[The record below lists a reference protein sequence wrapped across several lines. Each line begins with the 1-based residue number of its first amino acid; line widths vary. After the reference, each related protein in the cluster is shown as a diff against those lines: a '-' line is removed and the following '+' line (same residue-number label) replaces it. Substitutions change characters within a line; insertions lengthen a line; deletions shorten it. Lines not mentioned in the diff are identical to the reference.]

1 MSFSLSAKTRV
12 GGNAEQERSVG
23 EIPGVVYGGDR
34 ASTTVVS
41 VRGTD
46 FIRLYN
52 QAGESTLIDFSID
65 GGAPVKVL
73 VQSVQLD
80 PVKNVPVHIDFRQI
94 NMNKP
99 MEVAVELNF
108 IGEAPAV
115 KELAGTLT
123 KNLDSVTVSC
133 LPKDLVSELTVDLS
147 LLKTFDDA
155 IRVKDLVAPT
165 GITIE
170 SDPEQTIAKVTPP
183 LSEEELKA
191 MEEPVVVD
199 LSAIEVEKK
208 GKKEEEGAE
217 GAAPEPAKDKE

>member
-1 MSFSLSAKTRV
+1 MSFSLNAKTRV
-12 GGNAEQERSVG
+12 GGNPNESRLIG

-34 ASTTVVS
+34 AGTTVVS
-41 VRGTD
+41 VVSSD

-65 GGAPVKVL
+65 GAAPVKVL

-80 PVKNVPVHIDFRQI
+80 PVKSSPTHIDFRQI

-99 MEVAVELNF
+99 MEVDVELNF
-108 IGEAPAV
+108 VGEAPAV
-115 KELAGTLT
+115 KDLAGTLT
-123 KNLDSVTVSC
+123 KSLDSVTVTC

-155 IRVKDLVAPT
+155 IRVKDLVPPT

-183 LSEEELKA
+183 LSEDELKA
-191 MEEPVVVD
+191 LEEPVAVD
-199 LSAIEVEKK
+199 LTAIEVEKK

-217 GAAPEPAKDKE
+217 GSAVAAEPAKE